1 VVALSLFFL
10 YWVWLWGSGSETIRW
25 MQASEVGKKLT
36 TLWQGLEVKELGPDS
51 VPLNIDGGFGAGF
64 FFRRV

>member
-1 VVALSLFFL
+1 VDDPCSGVEEGGGGAFFVFLILGVALGE
-10 YWVWLWGSGSETIRW
+10 WV
-25 MQASEVGKKLT
+25 